1 MIIINCL
8 FVYFLI
14 LISNK
19 KLILTMYI
27 NNNQE
32 NINKY
37 NNYLTFLKFRKSLIL
52 KSINEY
58 QINNNINI
66 SKLNNKLEKTNKD
79 ILKYHNL
86 LQNINK

>member
-1 MIIINCL
+1 
-8 FVYFLI
+8 
-14 LISNK
+14 
-19 KLILTMYI
+19 MYI
-27 NNNQE
+27 NNNQENIDQENIDQE

-66 SKLNNKLEKTNKD
+66 IKLNNKLEKTNKD

-86 LQNINK
+86 LQNITK